1 MSTSV
6 ARSRSLRVAASAE
19 PLLRTACLVALAAV
33 GACGGG
39 DFPRPP
45 GDAPVVRVASPG
57 RVPAIAPGLSWS
69 YYPAQ
74 AGQYVFEGLTRTE
87 EDGTLVPALARTWEE
102 TADARTYRLRLR
114 AGVTFHDGTP
124 FTARDVVRAW
134 SDLLREPVGELSHPW
149 MLDGIEGVEAYSRG
163 EAAEVSG
170 LVIEDDSTLLVRL
183 DEPLAFFPTLLSH
196 AQAVIGGAGSR
207 PDHPIG
213 TGPWR
218 FVSLD
223 STAIRFAA
231 NESYWNGRPRLD
243 SLIYRHVPNALT
255 AEVFEAG
262 GVDVAAELPTATRVE
277 WSTRADIG
285 FVESEA
291 VTTTRL
297 VINMRDSLFHDVRIR
312 RALNHS
318 INAARLAEG
327 TAAAS
332 VVRAVGSIPPSL
344 PGADPQR
351 EPYAFD
357 PTLARRLL
365 REAGYPFERPLRL
378 WVPAPGLSDFPAQIG
393 PLLRDYLEAVG
404 FDVALTVNTQGIDTS
419 LAAGLADLTLT
430 VWVGDY
436 PDADAFLYPLYH
448 SAVAGSAGNEGA
460 YANPAVDRLIDATR
474 REIGPRRRAEL
485 LRQADQLVFDEA
497 PVVFLWFTRTA
508 TAYSLR
514 LAGWGRD
521 PQLSRFLD
529 LRLATE
535 PAN

>member
-1 MSTSV
+1 
-6 ARSRSLRVAASAE
+6 
-19 PLLRTACLVALAAV
+19 
-33 GACGGG
+33 
-39 DFPRPP
+39 
-45 GDAPVVRVASPG
+45 VVRVASPG
-57 RVPAIAPGLSWS
+57 RVLAVAPGLSWS
-69 YYPAQ
+69 YYSAQ

-102 TADARTYRLRLR
+102 SPDARAYRLRLR
-114 AGVTFHDGTP
+114 TGVTFHDGTP

-134 SDLLREPVGELSHPW
+134 SDLLRIPVGELSHPW
-149 MLDGIEGVEAYSRG
+149 MLDGIDGVEAYATG
-163 EAAEVSG
+163 EAAAVRG
-170 LVIEDDSTLLVRL
+170 LVVEDDSTLLVRL
-183 DEPLAFFPTLLSH
+183 REPLAFFPTLLSH
-196 AQAVIGGAGSR
+196 AQAVIAGAGSR

-223 STAIRFAA
+223 SSAIRFTAH
-231 NESYWNGRPRLD
+231 ESYWNGRPRLD
-243 SLIYRHVPNALT
+243 SLIYRHVPDSLT
-255 AEVFEAG
+255 VTAFEAG
-262 GVDVAAELPTATRVE
+262 AVDVVAELPTTTRVE

-285 FVESEA
+285 FVESDA

-297 VINMRDSLFHDVRIR
+297 VINMRDSLFHDLRIR

-327 TAAAS
+327 TAAATAG
-332 VVRAVGSIPPSL
+332 RAAGSIPPTL
-344 PGADPQR
+344 PGADPRR
-351 EPYAFD
+351 EPYVFD
-357 PTLARRLL
+357 PILARRLL

-378 WVPAPGLSDFPAQIG
+378 WVPAPGLSDFPTQIG
-393 PLLRDYLEAVG
+393 ALLRDYLEAVG
-404 FDVALTVNTQGIDTS
+404 FNLELTVRSEGIDTA

-436 PDADAFLYPLYH
+436 PDGDAFLYPLYH

-460 YANPAVDRLIDATR
+460 YASPEVDRLIDASR
-474 REIGPRRRAEL
+474 REPSPLRRAEL
-485 LRQADQLVFDEA
+485 LRQADQRVFDDA

-529 LRLATE
+529 LRLASE
-535 PAN
+535 RGH